1 MDDIRGGSSPADSD
15 GSTLHDVPGV
25 QKLIAQIG
33 QVADALSK
41 DDALVQ
47 RVIDAVHSGS
57 SAEVERVFT
66 DIGVDS
72 QVRVVTVDGAD
83 PAAAASAGATQ
94 ADAAQGH
101 TGQGDVAQGTAAMAR
116 ATAPARTKTITVTI
130 GIGPFSISV
139 TVKKDSK

>member
-1 MDDIRGGSSPADSD
+1 MDDITGGSRPADSD

-25 QKLIAQIG
+25 QKLITQIG
-33 QVADALSK
+33 QVTDALSK

-83 PAAAASAGATQ
+83 PAAAASGGAGQ
-94 ADAAQGH
+94 ADAGQAD
-101 TGQGDVAQGTAAMAR
+101 TGQADVGQGTSAMAR
-116 ATAPARTKTITVTI
+116 AAAPARTKTITVTI
-130 GIGPFSISV
+130 GIGPISISI

>member
-1 MDDIRGGSSPADSD
+1 MDDITGGSRPADSD

-25 QKLIAQIG
+25 QKLITQIG
-33 QVADALSK
+33 QVTDALSK

-47 RVIDAVHSGS
+47 RVIDAVHGGS

-66 DIGVDS
+66 DIGVES

-83 PAAAASAGATQ
+83 PAAAATGGAAQ
-94 ADAAQGH
+94 AD
-101 TGQGDVAQGTAAMAR
+101 TGQADVGQGTTAMAR

-130 GIGPFSISV
+130 GIGPISISI